1 MKHRAESLPRIPGEP
16 WAGSLHR
23 ARGFR
28 MTGLPATLGESFRW
42 RRSAGFAFSVPVGLS
57 SESFQMPGI
66 VVFARRTALRPA
78 GETSCAEAA
87 IIAER
92 HFSISRPVE
101 TDAPTRISRPCN
113 LQGHALRM
121 FRAKL
126 RHGLGRRFGNAEKLT
141 RMVARKRR
149 CPIRA
154 RDLEMAGTAGPLRAN
169 RRASGRR
176 RGMDIRV
183 AAANRRTGF
192 RMTDDNFWDRLDHES
207 SP

>member
-1 MKHRAESLPRIPGEP
+1 MFHVKHRAESLPRIPGEP
-16 WAGSLHR
+16 WAGSRHR

-101 TDAPTRISRPCN
+101 TDAPTRISRPPQSPRSRITHVSRETPAR
-113 LQGHALRM
+113 LGQT
-121 FRAKL
+121 FRQCREIDENGGQKATL
-126 RHGLGRRFGNAEKLT
+126 SDSRPRFG
-141 RMVARKRR
+141 
-149 CPIRA
+149 
-154 RDLEMAGTAGPLRAN
+154 D
-169 RRASGRR
+169 GR
-176 RGMDIRV
+176 
-183 AAANRRTGF
+183 NRRTPSS
-192 RMTDDNFWDRLDHES
+192 ES
-207 SP
+207 PRKR